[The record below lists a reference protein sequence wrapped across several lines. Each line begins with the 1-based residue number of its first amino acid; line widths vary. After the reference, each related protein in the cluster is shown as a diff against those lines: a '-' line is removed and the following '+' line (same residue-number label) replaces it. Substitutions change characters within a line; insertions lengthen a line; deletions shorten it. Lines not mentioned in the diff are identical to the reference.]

1 MPSANGS
8 AYLEIEAPAQSSAQN
23 FLLQQSTLK
32 LSCAV
37 HGPKP
42 LSRTANFSPNL
53 QISAHVKIAPFAT
66 RNRRGY
72 IRDNEER
79 DVGIHL
85 ETALK
90 GVILADRY
98 PKSAIDVVVT
108 VLEAEEDGISMQGR
122 QGLRGCGT
130 MNLLAGCITVASAA
144 LAHARIDC
152 VDLMVGGVAVT
163 TPTSNTVLLDPS
175 PAEHSDLTTACV
187 VGYLPS
193 RDEVTELWMK
203 GDLPATAT
211 NGKEGVDT
219 LIDSAVG
226 SAKGAH
232 AVLQQA
238 VREAAEQLMQVTP
251 NVPSIK
257 GLGGPAGSADIDMK
271 T

>member
-1 MPSANGS
+1 M
-8 AYLEIEAPAQSSAQN
+8 
-23 FLLQQSTLK
+23 
-32 LSCAV
+32 

-42 LSRTANFSPNL
+42 LSRTENFSPNL
-53 QISAHVKIAPFAT
+53 QLSAHVKIAPFAT

-79 DVGIHL
+79 DIGVHL

-90 GVILADRY
+90 AVILADRY

-108 VLEAEEDGISMQGR
+108 VLEAEEDGMNMQER
-122 QGLRGCGT
+122 QEVKGCGT

-163 TPTSNTVLLDPS
+163 TLSSDRILLDPS
-175 PAEHSDLTTACV
+175 PAEHSDLTAACA

-203 GDLPATAT
+203 GDLQATAT
-211 NGKEGVDT
+211 NGKGGLDM

-232 AVLQQA
+232 AVLHQA
-238 VREAAEQLMQVTP
+238 IRDAAEQLVQIVP
-251 NVPSIK
+251 NIPSTK
-257 GLGGPAGSADIDMK
+257 GVKDPADSADIEMK

>member
-1 MPSANGS
+1 M
-8 AYLEIEAPAQSSAQN
+8 
-23 FLLQQSTLK
+23 
-32 LSCAV
+32 

-53 QISAHVKIAPFAT
+53 QVSAHVKIAPFAT

-79 DVGIHL
+79 DVGVHL

-90 GVILADRY
+90 AVILADRY

-108 VLEAEEDGISMQGR
+108 VLEADEDSISMQGR
-122 QGLRGCGT
+122 QGIKGCGT

-163 TPTSNTVLLDPS
+163 TLSSNKILLDPS
-175 PAEHSDLTTACV
+175 PAEHSDLTAACA

-193 RDEVTELWMK
+193 RDEVIELWMK

-211 NGKEGVDT
+211 NGKEGVDMF
-219 LIDSAVG
+219 IDSAVG
-226 SAKGAH
+226 SAKGAY

-238 VREAAEQLMQVTP
+238 IREAAEQLVQVTP
-251 NVPSIK
+251 NVPSVK
-257 GLGGPAGSADIDMK
+257 GLKGPADSVDIEMK